1 MAQNPMI
8 PSPSLDAL
16 ADDPDIQAAV
26 KELALATIKWQTDIM
41 RRGTASAKANVARAF
56 GPLVAKA
63 AASTGQTQTDELRAE
78 FRAMLAEMAA
88 APPVPLPANVRS
100 LRVDGP
106 TAATGA

>member
-26 KELALATIKWQTDIM
+26 KALALATIKWQTDIM
-41 RRGTASAKANVARAF
+41 LRGTATAKANVARAF

-63 AASTGQTQTDELRAE
+63 AASAGSGQTDDLRAE

-88 APPVPLPANVRS
+88 APPAPLPSNVRP
-100 LRVDGP
+100 LRVDAP
-106 TAATGA
+106 GA